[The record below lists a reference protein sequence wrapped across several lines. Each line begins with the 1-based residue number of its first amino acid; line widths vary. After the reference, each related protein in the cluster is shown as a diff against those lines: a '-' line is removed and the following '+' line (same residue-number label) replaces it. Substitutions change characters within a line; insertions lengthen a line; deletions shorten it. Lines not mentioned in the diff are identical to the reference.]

1 MVGGRRN
8 FAFPET
14 LKMKRQ
20 SSVVPERTAGDGVK
34 RRTLKIETRGL
45 DRCGKTRELGTAT
58 DLAAV

>member
-20 SSVVPERTAGDGVK
+20 SSVVPERTAGDGV
-34 RRTLKIETRGL
+34 
-45 DRCGKTRELGTAT
+45 
-58 DLAAV
+58 